1 MARILYVEDE
11 PALAKI
17 VKESLE
23 SRGHAVLHVPDG
35 NRVLKA
41 FAEFQPDVCVL
52 DVMQPGTDGF
62 SLGNEI
68 RKSNS
73 QVPIL
78 FLTAKNQTADV
89 LKGFKSGGNDYI
101 RKPFSMEELLVRIQ
115 NLLNLA
121 IASQTIHHEDRPI
134 GKFSFSPVQ
143 QLLRSDRQTHQL
155 SHRESQ
161 LLDLLSAK
169 PGAIVSRKDILLQIW
184 GDDSFFNSRTL
195 DVYIKKLRNY
205 LEEDPS
211 VQIITLRGVGYR
223 MVF

>member
-17 VKESLE
+17 VRESLE
-23 SRGHAVLHVPDG
+23 SRGHEVLHVPDG
-35 NRVLKA
+35 RQVLGA
-41 FAEFQPDVCVL
+41 FDEFQPEVCVL
-52 DVMQPGTDGF
+52 DVMLPGTDGF

-68 RKSNS
+68 RKMNS
-73 QVPIL
+73 HIPIL
-78 FLTAKNQTADV
+78 FLTAKNQTTDV
-89 LKGFKSGGNDYI
+89 LKGFSSGGNDYI
-101 RKPFSMEELLVRIQ
+101 RKPFSLEELLVRIQ
-115 NLLNLA
+115 NLLRLTTTA
-121 IASQTIHHEDRPI
+121 QTSQKEDRQI
-134 GKFSFSPVQ
+134 GKFIFSVVHQ
-143 QLLRSDRQTHQL
+143 TLRSDQQTHQL

-161 LLDLLSAK
+161 LLDLLSAT
-169 PGAIVSRKDILLQIW
+169 PGAVVNRKDILLKIW

-205 LEEDPS
+205 LQEDPS